1 MNRKHQ
7 LIVIGLTVL
16 TLCSVVSHLV
26 ARGLHLRTQAVAPLF
41 FGDTNQQD
49 TATVAGSSLTFYG
62 IEWHAVAQRLKAG
75 MTGLGVPAGSVH
87 ELEILQRNAPPVR
100 YTFLGVSMFD
110 LNENYLSDFRA
121 DIVPM
126 GEAIKSLQ
134 ESHSSWA
141 YRKRVLSQYPMK
153 YIRSLF
159 PTAGRSVTVMVGVR
173 EKLRTWLKGE
183 AATKEKLEQ
192 AVVSSESNP
201 HQDSI
206 QTWPA
211 DRRMRNIMDLRSNA
225 GGHLEFQGQKRHSLL
240 KFLNRGVQQGRVVL
254 IILPESP
261 TFRAEL
267 VTPADRGQFEAALTE
282 AQRAVPDLVCV
293 RLDQVKEL
301 DSDGWYWD
309 IVHLNAPGQAVATR
323 VLIEQLSQA
332 GLIR

>member
-1 MNRKHQ
+1 MRSHRTSISLRAAMNRKHQ

-26 ARGLHLRTQAVAPLF
+26 ARGLHLRTQAVSPLF

-87 ELEILQRNAPPVR
+87 ELEILQRKAPPVR

-126 GEAIKSLQ
+126 GEAIKSLR

-173 EKLRTWLKGE
+173 EKLRAWLNGGGRRPKRSWNWLWFPARAILIKTASRPGLRIGGCETSWICVPMRAAIWNSKG
-183 AATKEKLEQ
+183 
-192 AVVSSESNP
+192 
-201 HQDSI
+201 
-206 QTWPA
+206 
-211 DRRMRNIMDLRSNA
+211 RS
-225 GGHLEFQGQKRHSLL
+225 G
-240 KFLNRGVQQGRVVL
+240 
-254 IILPESP
+254 
-261 TFRAEL
+261 
-267 VTPADRGQFEAALTE
+267 
-282 AQRAVPDLVCV
+282 
-293 RLDQVKEL
+293 
-301 DSDGWYWD
+301 
-309 IVHLNAPGQAVATR
+309 
-323 VLIEQLSQA
+323 
-332 GLIR
+332 IRC